1 MFLVKKFAR
10 YNHTRPIPNAVCH
23 HAFNTAIH
31 GGRRGLLG
39 KIVKKV
45 VALGEHNAIKSLVIL
60 LGFLV

>member
-1 MFLVKKFAR
+1 
-10 YNHTRPIPNAVCH
+10 
-23 HAFNTAIH
+23 
-31 GGRRGLLG
+31 LLG